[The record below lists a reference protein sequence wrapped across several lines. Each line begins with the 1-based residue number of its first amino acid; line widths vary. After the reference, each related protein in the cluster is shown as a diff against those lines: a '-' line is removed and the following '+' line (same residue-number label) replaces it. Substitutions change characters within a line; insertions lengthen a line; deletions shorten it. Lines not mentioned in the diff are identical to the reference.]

1 MKTIKNERG
10 QEVHQTC
17 LKILEARK
25 QMNKWEQKN
34 PNKAAIQACGVRSQ

>member
-25 QMNKWEQKN
+25 QMNKWELKR
-34 PNKAAIQACGVRSQ
+34 IQTKLKFKPVK

>member
-10 QEVHQTC
+10 QELHQTC
-17 LKILEARK
+17 HKILEARK

-34 PNKAAIQACGVRSQ
+34 LNKAEIQACGLRSQ